1 MLGATSVI
9 GAGAFGFLE
18 VDDDAL
24 SDSDV
29 IVTILSWNAKHIQ
42 IHVQQTHTN

>member
-1 MLGATSVI
+1 MFGATCVI
-9 GAGAFGFLE
+9 GTAADEFDALVFLD

-29 IVTILSWNAKHIQ
+29 IVTILLLRQK
-42 IHVQQTHTN
+42 